1 MQSNRAAPGR
11 RAQLAGEPEA
21 MNHLAGL
28 WRRLNLLAL
37 AAVCWTALHTVA
49 WAQAAGGGVKEG
61 GGGGPAY
68 LAPYALV
75 VLCIGLGMLFVCRSA
90 RRRLRARPEEYKSA
104 GLIGSDDEEA
114 EGAASGEYQP
124 PGMRAAARR
133 ASQECKEA
141 KSALTYAIVGIFCFG
156 IILEPIAFFKALQAK
171 KLIKED
177 PRLTG
182 DGKATAALIISIV
195 SLVLWI
201 VSIVAQVVMMSS
213 AGG

>member
-1 MQSNRAAPGR
+1 
-11 RAQLAGEPEA
+11 

-49 WAQAAGGGVKEG
+49 WAQAGGGGVKEG
-61 GGGGPAY
+61 GGGGPSY

-104 GLIGSDDEEA
+104 GLIDSADEEA
-114 EGAASGEYQP
+114 EAASGEYQP
-124 PGMRAAARR
+124 PGMRAAAQR

-141 KSALTYAIVGIFCFG
+141 KSALILAIASLLCG
-156 IILEPIAFFKALQAK
+156 IILGPIAVWKALQAK
-171 KLIKED
+171 KMIKED

-182 DGKATAALIISIV
+182 DGMATAALIIGGV
-195 SLVLWI
+195 MFALWAVFVLI
-201 VSIVAQVVMMSS
+201 LLIGLISGSNAAANMP
-213 AGG
+213 